1 MHARF
6 ELGFLGGSFERRYRA
21 QRPEVDAMPWGAV
34 NLSDCDDRARAV
46 AREQWTNLALQE
58 YEAAARHAGILQLL
72 LRAQAP
78 FDASAVLAMFPC
90 DELAHAELCARV
102 ADALGGAAAIEFE
115 TEQVFAALRDPSS
128 EGSPLLSASCAVLWE
143 FCVNESV
150 SHGSLVE
157 CARTAT
163 DPLLRAVW
171 TRIAKDEAEH
181 QHFGWEYLDW
191 ALGEHT
197 DGERAVLASVATRS
211 LDAIESLARRV
222 EAQPDEAFGA
232 LSVFGNGGR
241 DAYLR
246 RWRSLAAE
254 RVRPRLASML
264 RSDV

>member
-1 MHARF
+1 MRARF

-21 QRPEVDAMPWGAV
+21 QRPEADAMPWGAV
-34 NLSDCDDRARAV
+34 DLTACDDRGLAL

-58 YEAAARHAGILQLL
+58 YEAASRHAAILQLL
-72 LRAQAP
+72 VQAQAP
-78 FDASAVLAMFPC
+78 FDASAVLAMFPGE
-90 DELAHAELCARV
+90 ELAHAELCARV
-102 ADALGGAAAIEFE
+102 ADALGGAAAIEYE
-115 TEQVFAALRDPSS
+115 TDEVFAALRAPSS
-128 EGSPLLSASCAVLWE
+128 EGSLLLSASCAVLWE

-157 CARTAT
+157 CARTAA

-171 TRIAKDEAEH
+171 TSIAKDEAEH
-181 QHFGWEYLDW
+181 QHFGWEYLAW
-191 ALGEHT
+191 ALGEHD
-197 DGERAVLASVATRS
+197 DGERSVLASVATRA
-211 LDAIESLARRV
+211 LDAIESVAQRV
-222 EAQPDEAFGA
+222 EAQPEEAFGA
-232 LSVFGNGGR
+232 LSVFGNRGR